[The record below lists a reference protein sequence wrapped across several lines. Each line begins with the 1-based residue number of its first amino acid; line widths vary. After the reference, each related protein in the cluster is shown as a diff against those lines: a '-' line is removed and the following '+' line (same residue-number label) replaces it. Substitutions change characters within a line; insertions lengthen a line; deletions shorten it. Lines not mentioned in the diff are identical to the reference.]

1 MASHK
6 IRIINELNFEALV
19 LNADGPVLVDFT
31 ATWCGPCKLQS
42 QILDGLAEASDA
54 VLIGTVDVDECPE
67 LAARFGV
74 RGMPTLLAFQ
84 NGKETARRL
93 GVASEPVIRSLLGG
107 AIPAAA
113 AGVHSPSGGAA

>member
-6 IRIINELNFEALV
+6 IQIINESNFEALV
-19 LNADGPVLVDFT
+19 LNADRPVLLDFT

-42 QILDGLAEASDA
+42 KILDDLSEASDA

-74 RGMPTLLAFQ
+74 RGMPTLLAFR

-93 GVASEPVIRSLLGG
+93 GVASEPVIRSLLGA
-107 AIPAAA
+107 AIPAAPA
-113 AGVHSPSGGAA
+113 AGVHA